1 MPDACRRWA
10 CLLLALLWAPLAGA
24 APLVLD
30 DALRRIE
37 AWPAV
42 TLLPEA
48 HGPMTLA
55 DVLAARHRFEPVPNG
70 HATLGMRKEAVWLR
84 VPLAVAAGSDGH
96 WVMDIDYAVLNR
108 VDVYVLKGTSV
119 HKHATL
125 GNLQSVDQRPLG
137 SRTPAV
143 ALDLPAGEPVEMFL
157 RVQTQG
163 AMVLPIH
170 LSKPG
175 AFHERALAEQLLQ
188 GLLAG
193 LGLCLVIYSLMQ
205 WATLRQTLYLKY
217 ALLTTSSVLFSVYQF
232 GIGAQFLWRDH
243 RWAELHVGGL
253 SALVASASTFL
264 FVEHALRG
272 TQARALF
279 ARAMKAGAALLL
291 LTAAAYALDL
301 LHLHLVSVVVGTL
314 GLAPAV
320 MGLPGAVR
328 RLRQGDNIGGYF
340 LVAWLGY
347 FVATAVM
354 VSLLKGHVRASF
366 WTLHSFQI
374 GATLDMLLFMR
385 VIGLRMKAMHAA
397 AQHAR
402 HERDTLH
409 SLAHTD
415 SLTGLPN
422 RRGLDA
428 ALAAELPLCGPE
440 RLLAVYMIDLDGFKE
455 VNDRHGHQAGDELLA
470 AVARR
475 LKTSLRTS
483 DLVARLG
490 GDEFVIIVTGL
501 HDDSQAQE
509 IGQHLLKV
517 FDAPFQLSDGCRCS
531 VGLTVGYA
539 LVPVD
544 GTDPVT
550 LLQRADAAMYAGK
563 QGGKRCVRRALAGRV
578 AA

>member
-1 MPDACRRWA
+1 MPNLSACRWA
-10 CLLLALLWAPLAGA
+10 YLFFALLWAPLVGA
-24 APLVLD
+24 APLLLD
-30 DALRRIE
+30 DATRRLE
-37 AWPAV
+37 AWPAA

-48 HGPMTLA
+48 GQPMTLA
-55 DVLAARHRFEPVPNG
+55 DVLQARDRFVPVPNSN
-70 HATLGMRKEAVWLR
+70 ATLGLRRQAVWLR
-84 VPLAVAAGSDGH
+84 VPVAVAEGSEGR
-96 WVMDIDYAVLNR
+96 WVIDIDYAVLNR
-108 VDVYVLKGTSV
+108 VEVYVVQGVRVLA
-119 HKHATL
+119 HATL
-125 GNLQSVDQRPLG
+125 GNLQPVDQRPLG
-137 SRTPAV
+137 SRTPAM
-143 ALDLPAGEPVEMFL
+143 AMDLPAGATLDIYL

-175 AFHERALAEQLLQ
+175 VFQERALAEQLLQ

-205 WATLRQTLYLKY
+205 AMTLRQTLYLKY
-217 ALLTTSSVLFSVYQF
+217 ALLTASSVLFSVYQF
-232 GIGAQFLWRDH
+232 GIGAQFLWRDV
-243 RWAELHVGGL
+243 RWVELHAGGL

-272 TQARALF
+272 THGQQLF
-279 ARAMKAGAALLL
+279 IRAMKAGAALLL
-291 LTAAAYALDL
+291 LTAAAHALNLLDL
-301 LHLHLVSVVVGTL
+301 HHVSVVVGTL

-320 MGLPGAVR
+320 MGLPGAIK
-328 RLRQGDNIGGYF
+328 RLRKGDAVGGYF

-347 FVATAVM
+347 FMATAVM
-354 VSLLKGHVRASF
+354 VSLLKGHLPANF

-428 ALAAELPLCGPE
+428 ALAKELPQSGPE
-440 RLLAVYMIDLDGFKE
+440 RLLALYMVDLDGFKE
-455 VNDRHGHQAGDELLA
+455 VNDSHGHQVGDELLI

-475 LKTSLRTS
+475 LKTSVRTS

-490 GDEFVIIVTGL
+490 GDEFVITVAGL
-501 HDDSQAQE
+501 YDDNQAQE

-517 FDAPFQLSDGCRCS
+517 FDAPFQLSDGRRCS
-531 VGLTVGYA
+531 VGLTVGYV

-544 GTDPVT
+544 GMDPVS
-550 LLQRADAAMYAGK
+550 LLQHADAAMYAGK
-563 QGGKRCVRRALAGRV
+563 QGGKRCLRRACFHTA
-578 AA
+578 